1 MSSHLRN
8 DGDELNDVG
17 DVSLDPEQLRRARR
31 TVPLQA
37 LGQTNIL
44 YKLGI
49 IFFIK
54 HIKGAGW
61 QIKHKH
67 KIFPKSKS
75 RMLHTQGHIVLNS
88 GLGNTISSYMW

>member
-8 DGDELNDVG
+8 DGDELDDVG

-49 IFFIK
+49 FFFYK
-54 HIKGAGW
+54 AH
-61 QIKHKH
+61 
-67 KIFPKSKS
+67 
-75 RMLHTQGHIVLNS
+75 
-88 GLGNTISSYMW
+88 